1 MLNHNTT
8 SKKELDPL
16 VVAHYFL
23 QLDSER
29 VEPDVTQMKLH
40 KIMYFA
46 QANYLGATGS
56 RLFSSP
62 IEASPRGPIVLAI
75 YSNFKKFRKKII
87 VADDSYSLEMP
98 AERSNDI
105 PEFEMEYLRDVWNK
119 FSEYSATKL
128 QRMIHEDTP
137 WKKYH
142 ELGVRYVVIPD
153 DEIEDWYRHDAPL
166 GNLVPVRF
174 FRGVTDEALHA
185 LDEPLGKDVLRRW
198 GLGAGL

>member
-1 MLNHNTT
+1 MSSHNTPN
-8 SKKELDPL
+8 KKELDPL
-16 VVAHYFL
+16 VVANYFL

-29 VEPDVTQMKLH
+29 VEPDVTQLKLH

-56 RLFSSP
+56 RLFSSH
-62 IEASPRGPIVLAI
+62 IEASPRGPIARVI
-75 YSNFKKFRKKII
+75 YSNFKKFRKEII
-87 VADDSYSLEMP
+87 VADDSYFLEMP

-105 PEFEMEYLRDVWNK
+105 PEFEMEYLRDVWDT

-128 QRMIHEDTP
+128 QRMIHEDAP
-137 WKKYH
+137 WKKYYESGAQH
-142 ELGVRYVVIPD
+142 IGIPD
-153 DEIEDWYRHDAPL
+153 DEIEDWYRYHAPL

-174 FRGVTDEALHA
+174 FRGVTDEALQA

>member
-1 MLNHNTT
+1 MSSHNTT

-16 VVAHYFL
+16 VVANYFL
-23 QLDSER
+23 QLDSKR
-29 VEPDVTQMKLH
+29 IEPDVTQLKLH

-56 RLFSSP
+56 RLFSSH
-62 IEASPRGPIVLAI
+62 IEASPRGPIARAI
-75 YSNFKKFRKKII
+75 YSNFKKFRKEII
-87 VADDSYSLEMP
+87 VADDSYFLETH
-98 AERSNDI
+98 AEQSNDI

-142 ELGVRYVVIPD
+142 ESGARYVVIPD
-153 DEIEDWYRHDAPL
+153 DEIEDWYRYHAPL
-166 GNLVPVRF
+166 DHLVPVRF
-174 FRGVTDEALHA
+174 FRGVTDEALQA
-185 LDEPLGKDVLRRW
+185 LDEPLEEDVLRRW
-198 GLGAGL
+198 ERVQ

>member
-1 MLNHNTT
+1 MPDHNTPN
-8 SKKELDPL
+8 KKELDPL
-16 VVAHYFL
+16 VVANYFL

-46 QANYLGATGS
+46 QANYMGATGS
-56 RLFSSP
+56 RLFSSR
-62 IEASPRGPIVLAI
+62 IEASPRGPIARAI
-75 YSNFKKFRKKII
+75 YSNFKKFRKEII
-87 VADDSYSLEMP
+87 VADDSYFLETH
-98 AERSNDI
+98 AEQSNDI
-105 PEFEMEYLRDVWNK
+105 PEFEMEYLRDVWDK
-119 FSEYSATKL
+119 FSEYSAIKL

-142 ELGVRYVVIPD
+142 ESGAQHIVIPD
-153 DEIEDWYRHDAPL
+153 DEIEDWYRYHAPL